1 MDTPELK
8 APPGACDCHAHIYED
23 RFALA
28 PTATFKPPHAPVSAY
43 REVQRA
49 LGIER
54 VIVVQPTGYGFDN
67 SCSEDALA
75 QLGDAA
81 RGVCVVPAD
90 VSDAELLRLHQAGIR
105 GIRFMMLSGG
115 LLPWDS
121 VETLAARIAPLG
133 WHINLQLDGRDL
145 PQRIALID
153 HLPCKLVIDHTGKF
167 LVPVAPDS
175 ESFTTLLRL
184 LDAGNTWI
192 KLSAP
197 YETSRTGAPAYA
209 DVSALAS
216 TLAANHPERC
226 LWASNWPHPN
236 QNPLPSNAAMLDMLL
251 RWTSDD
257 ATRRKIL
264 TDNPAALYGFAA

>member
-67 SCSEDALA
+67 RCSEDALA

-90 VSDAELLRLHQAGIR
+90 VSDAELLRLHQAGFR

-121 VETLAARIAPLG
+121 LETLAARIAPLG

-175 ESFTTLLRL
+175 ESFITLLHL